1 MKIDEVACVQAWIV
15 ANETVAAEHNAQLMG
30 LAVDEILEDMIG
42 QLGNKTRENRQAF
55 PNSKNSITPHDTL
68 NA

>member
-1 MKIDEVACVQAWIV
+1 MVDAIAAVQAWIV
-15 ANETVAAEHNAQLMG
+15 ANETVAAEHNAMLME
-30 LAVDEILEDMIG
+30 EIVEDHLRDTIC